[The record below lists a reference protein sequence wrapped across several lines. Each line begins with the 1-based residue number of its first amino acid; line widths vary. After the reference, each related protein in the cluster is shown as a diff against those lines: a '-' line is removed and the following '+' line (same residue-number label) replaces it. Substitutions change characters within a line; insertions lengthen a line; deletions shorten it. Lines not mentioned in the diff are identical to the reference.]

1 MTEPLYVVH
10 WRLISQPAAGHVVEG
25 RGCPISRT
33 AAQSYADFC
42 NRAYPEV
49 HHWIMPVTLSEEPV
63 GQQEA
68 TV

>member
-1 MTEPLYVVH
+1 MTEQLYVVH
-10 WRLISQPAAGHVVEG
+10 WRLMEQPASGQIIEG
-25 RGCPISRT
+25 RGCPIPRA

-49 HHWIMPVTLSEEPV
+49 HHWIMPVTLSEATE

-68 TV
+68 VA